1 MNDETIYL
9 RPLTLDDVNDRYLSW
24 VNNPSVTEFLEIGI
38 HRLEYADLIKYVQ
51 DSPKNGRYNYAII
64 TKISKSHIGNCSIHK
79 IDIKN
84 KTFEIGWFI
93 GEKKYWGGH
102 YSFTTIL
109 NLFKIGFIDMGL
121 DKCTGFVDKRHIKAR
136 MTNKFVGFRE
146 IGKESRFIKKEN
158 KKEIFI
164 KLEIT
169 KKEWIKV
176 ADDIQKQFPEFFKN

>member
-1 MNDETIYL
+1 
-9 RPLTLDDVNDRYLSW
+9 
-24 VNNPSVTEFLEIGI
+24 
-38 HRLEYADLIKYVQ
+38 
-51 DSPKNGRYNYAII
+51 
-64 TKISKSHIGNCSIHK
+64 
-79 IDIKN
+79 
-84 KTFEIGWFI
+84 
-93 GEKKYWGGH
+93 
-102 YSFTTIL
+102 
-109 NLFKIGFIDMGL
+109 
-121 DKCTGFVDKRHIKAR
+121 